1 MSQRKEKYLRSAL
14 TQYEGIARDVDYLKN
29 KVAVMDRD
37 LNMARDCQAELGRAV
52 KQREDAEERGRRERT
67 RRARERN
74 RRRKAHRRIVALA
87 ALTVLASV
95 LLIIVMARVL
105 AEPKTEPAA
114 EVESTGA
121 TGAVQL
127 LPLLEQEEIVQP
139 IFYCEAVP
147 LTAEEQMELFN
158 AADAFDIWYPLA
170 LGMVDV
176 ETSFQNVAGDGGAS
190 IGYLQVNGTLH
201 TDLMEQV
208 GATDLWVPRDNFRT
222 GLAYLAQQMERTDTV
237 HKALMAYNMGPSG
250 AAAVWERGIYES
262 EYSQKVM
269 ERAEYWA
276 AVMGW

>member
-29 KVAVMDRD
+29 KVATMDRD
-37 LNMARDCQAELGRAV
+37 LNMTRDRQAELGRAFV
-52 KQREDAEERGRRERT
+52 DKVEATAREHKERKRK
-67 RRARERN
+67 ARERN
-74 RRRKAHRRIVALA
+74 RRRQARRRLMALV
-87 ALTVLASV
+87 ALTVLAFV
-95 LLIIVMARVL
+95 LLVLVTARVL
-105 AEPKTEPAA
+105 EELKPAETVKKTHTE
-114 EVESTGA
+114 T

-127 LPLLEQEEIVQP
+127 LPLLEWEETAKP
-139 IFYCEAVP
+139 IFYCEDIP
-147 LTAEEQMELFN
+147 LTEEEQMELFN

-170 LGMVDV
+170 VAMVDV

>member
-37 LNMARDCQAELGRAV
+37 LNMARDRQAELGRAV

-95 LLIIVMARVL
+95 LLIIVVARVM
-105 AEPKTEPAA
+105 AEPETELEEEAETVKTA
-114 EVESTGA
+114 
-121 TGAVQL
+121 GAVQL
-127 LPLLEQEEIVQP
+127 LPLLELGESEQP
-139 IFYCEAVP
+139 VFYCEEIP
-147 LTAEEQMELFN
+147 PTIEEQMELFN

-170 LGMVDV
+170 VAMVDV

-201 TDLMEQV
+201 TALMEQV

-222 GLAYLAQQMERTDTV
+222 GLAYLAQQLERTDTV

>member
-29 KVAVMDRD
+29 KVATMDRD
-37 LNMARDCQAELGRAV
+37 LNMTRDRQAKLGRAV
-52 KQREDAEERGRRERT
+52 KQRTDAEEREHREQM

-74 RRRKAHRRIVALA
+74 RRKKARRHLMGLVALT
-87 ALTVLASV
+87 ALDVL
-95 LLIIVMARVL
+95 LLIIVMARGL
-105 AEPKTEPAA
+105 AEPEARWAA
-114 EVESTGA
+114 DPESAETV
-121 TGAVQL
+121 GAVQL
-127 LPLLEQEEIVQP
+127 LPLLEQKEIVQP
-139 IFYCEAVP
+139 IFYEDMPMTV
-147 LTAEEQMELFN
+147 EEQMELFN
-158 AADAFDIWYPLA
+158 AAEAFDIWYPLA
-170 LGMVDV
+170 VAMVDV
-176 ETSFQNVAGDGGAS
+176 ETSFRNVAGDGGAS

-276 AVMGW
+276 AIMGW

>member
-37 LNMARDCQAELGRAV
+37 LNMARDRQAELGRAIE
-52 KQREDAEERGRRERT
+52 QREDAEERGRRERT

-95 LLIIVMARVL
+95 LLIIVVARVMAEPETEL
-105 AEPKTEPAA
+105 AEEA
-114 EVESTGA
+114 ETVETAGD
-121 TGAVQL
+121 VQL
-127 LPLLEQEEIVQP
+127 LPLLELGESEQP
-139 IFYCEAVP
+139 VFYCEEIP
-147 LTAEEQMELFN
+147 LTIEEQMELFN

-170 LGMVDV
+170 VAMVDV

-201 TDLMEQV
+201 TALMEQV

-222 GLAYLAQQMERTDTV
+222 GLAYLAQQLERTDTV

-250 AAAVWERGIYES
+250 AAAAWKEGVYET
-262 EYSQKVM
+262 EYSQKVV

-276 AVMGW
+276 ATMDW

>member
-1 MSQRKEKYLRSAL
+1 MSQRKEKYLRNAL
-14 TQYEGIARDVDYLKN
+14 AQYEGIARDVDYLKN
-29 KVAVMDRD
+29 KVITMDRD
-37 LNMARDCQAELGRAV
+37 LNLTGDRQAKLGRAF
-52 KQREDAEERGRRERT
+52 EAEYEAIERERKI
-67 RRARERN
+67 RKLRAKERN
-74 RRRKAHRRIVALA
+74 RRKKARRHLMGLVALT
-87 ALTVLASV
+87 ALAVL
-95 LLIIVMARVL
+95 LLIIVVARVM
-105 AEPKTEPAA
+105 AEPETEPAA

-208 GATDLWVPRDNFRT
+208 GATDLWVPRDNFST

-250 AAAVWERGIYES
+250 AAAAWEEGIYET
-262 EYSQKVM
+262 EYSQKVL

-276 AVMGW
+276 AAMGW

>member
-1 MSQRKEKYLRSAL
+1 MSQRKEKYLRSVL

-29 KVAVMDRD
+29 KVITMDRD
-37 LNMARDCQAELGRAV
+37 LNLTRDRQAKLGRAF
-52 KQREDAEERGRRERT
+52 EAEYEAIERERKI
-67 RRARERN
+67 RKLRSKERN
-74 RRRKAHRRIVALA
+74 RRKKARRHLMGLVALT
-87 ALTVLASV
+87 ALAVL
-95 LLIIVMARVL
+95 LLIIVVARVMAEPETEL
-105 AEPKTEPAA
+105 AEKA
-114 EVESTGA
+114 ETVETA
-121 TGAVQL
+121 GAVQL
-127 LPLLEQEEIVQP
+127 LPLLELGESEQP
-139 IFYCEAVP
+139 VFYCEEIP
-147 LTAEEQMELFN
+147 LTIEEQMELFN

-170 LGMVDV
+170 VAMVDV

-250 AAAVWERGIYES
+250 AAAAWEEGIYET
-262 EYSQKVM
+262 EYSQKVL

-276 AVMGW
+276 AAMGW

>member
-37 LNMARDCQAELGRAV
+37 LNMARDRQAELGRAV

-95 LLIIVMARVL
+95 LLIIVVARVM
-105 AEPKTEPAA
+105 AEPETELEEEAETVKTA
-114 EVESTGA
+114 
-121 TGAVQL
+121 GAVQL
-127 LPLLEQEEIVQP
+127 LPLLELGESEQP
-139 IFYCEAVP
+139 VFYCEEIP
-147 LTAEEQMELFN
+147 LTIEEQMELFN

-170 LGMVDV
+170 VAMVDV

-201 TDLMEQV
+201 TALMEQV

-222 GLAYLAQQMERTDTV
+222 GLAYLAQQLERTDTV

>member
-29 KVAVMDRD
+29 KVATMDRD
-37 LNMARDCQAELGRAV
+37 LNLTKNRQAKLGRAF
-52 KQREDAEERGRRERT
+52 EAEYETIERERKI
-67 RRARERN
+67 RKLRAKERN
-74 RRRKAHRRIVALA
+74 RRRAARRRLMALA
-87 ALTVLASV
+87 ALTVLAFV
-95 LLIIVMARVL
+95 LLVLVTARVL
-105 AEPKTEPAA
+105 DELKPAETVEKTHA
-114 EVESTGA
+114 EA

-127 LPLLEQEEIVQP
+127 LPLLEWEETAQP
-139 IFYCEAVP
+139 TFYCEDVP
-147 LTAEEQMELFN
+147 LTEEEQMELFN
-158 AADAFDIWYPLA
+158 AAEAFDVWYPLA
-170 LGMVDV
+170 VAMVDV
-176 ETSFQNVAGDGGAS
+176 ETSFQNIAGDGGAS
-190 IGYLQVNGTLH
+190 IGYLQVNGSLH
-201 TDLMEQV
+201 TNLMEQV

-269 ERAEYWA
+269 EQAEYWA

>member
-14 TQYEGIARDVDYLKN
+14 TQYEGIARDVDDLKS

-37 LNMARDCQAELGRAV
+37 LNMARDRLAGLGRAFV
-52 KQREDAEERGRRERT
+52 DKVESTAREHKVRKRK
-67 RRARERN
+67 ARERN
-74 RRRKAHRRIVALA
+74 RRRQARRRLMALV
-87 ALTVLASV
+87 ALTVLAFV
-95 LLIIVMARVL
+95 LLVLVTARVL
-105 AEPKTEPAA
+105 EELKPAETVEKTHA
-114 EVESTGA
+114 ET

-127 LPLLEQEEIVQP
+127 LPLLEREETAKP
-139 IFYCEAVP
+139 IFYCEDIP
-147 LTAEEQMELFN
+147 LTEEEQMELFN

-170 LGMVDV
+170 VAMVDV

>member
-1 MSQRKEKYLRSAL
+1 MSQRKEKYLRGAL

-37 LNMARDCQAELGRAV
+37 LNMARDRQAELGQAV
-52 KQREDAEERGRRERT
+52 KQREDAEERGAQGADAEGQ
-67 RRARERN
+67 RAEPPQEGAP
-74 RRRKAHRRIVALA
+74 AHRGPGGPDRPGVRA
-87 ALTVLASV
+87 ADHRHGQS
-95 LLIIVMARVL
+95 L

-158 AADAFDIWYPLA
+158 AADAFDIWYPWPWA
-170 LGMVDV
+170 WS
-176 ETSFQNVAGDGGAS
+176 TWKRRFQNVAGDGGAS

-250 AAAVWERGIYES
+250 AAAAWKEGVYET
-262 EYSQKVM
+262 EYSQKVV

-276 AVMGW
+276 TAMGW